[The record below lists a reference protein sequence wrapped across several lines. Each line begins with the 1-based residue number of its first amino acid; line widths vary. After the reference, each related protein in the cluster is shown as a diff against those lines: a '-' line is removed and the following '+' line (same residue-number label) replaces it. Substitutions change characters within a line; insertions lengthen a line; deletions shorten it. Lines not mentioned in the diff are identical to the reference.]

1 MSPKKVFKWSSHHPV
16 IYSILEILN
25 PEFILELGIGNY
37 SSPLFLK
44 SQAKK
49 IIHIE
54 NDIDWINIIKTKYQF
69 DERSEI
75 IYHQL
80 NGEVYNSTLRQ
91 STPEVCLKESEE
103 FYKNLNQRI
112 ITSNNIGKLLFVDHF
127 ACLRAMSINI
137 LGNSFDAIIFHDAE
151 TPQIYNYD
159 ELLSALKI
167 KFDCYILKTPS
178 SWTGFYIKK
187 NLISNDN
194 LKTIVYKYAEEFG
207 KPFNIPLE
215 AFSLEEL
222 K

>member
-1 MSPKKVFKWSSHHPV
+1 MSPKKLFKWSSHNPV

-37 SSPLFLK
+37 SSPLFLNSK
-44 SQAKK
+44 AKK

-54 NDIDWINIIKTKYQF
+54 NDIDWINTIKSKYQF

-75 IYHQL
+75 IYHNL
-80 NGEVYNSTLRQ
+80 NDEVSNSTPRHKV
-91 STPEVCLKESEE
+91 PEACLKESEE
-103 FYKNLNQRI
+103 FYNNLGQKLLM
-112 ITSNNIGKLLFVDHF
+112 SNSVGKLLFVDHF
-127 ACLRAMSINI
+127 ACLRTMSINI
-137 LGNSFDAIIFHDAE
+137 LGNGFDAIIFHDAE

-159 ELLSALKI
+159 ELSSNLKI

-187 NLISNDN
+187 NLIAAEK

-215 AFSLEEL
+215 SFSLEEL